1 MRLPVV
7 FRCDV
12 DRPQVIDDLLEP
24 AADLVDVE
32 DPLEVEVQGATIA
45 VAAADAEEALVDG
58 FIPEL
63 EARPGTEVLAM
74 LLAIGSVAQGRFGDA
89 AVAAARRLVE
99 AGVDRPGWAEEL
111 DQPVAVGDCWH
122 LDDAA
127 GIVSM
132 LACSFHRAGRSHA
145 VVITVDHLDCGAAS
159 DIQMLDADGLPEVL
173 EAARKELKFTADVL
187 DASEFRWR
195 VEAALDA
202 RAVHDAD
209 SPADM
214 AELEAD
220 EDGPS
225 YDVLAALVRARM
237 KALPMPSKPA
247 PAHAEW
253 DDGRPAVSSLQLS
266 PQLAGATRGRR
277 TGRRPPA
284 TRGRTMPTTMPLK
297 RKKSDYPARIYR
309 IMVRLRD
316 AKPPIWRRIEVPAD
330 ISLAR
335 LHAVIQIA
343 FGWDD
348 RSPARLRNPVRSV
361 RDGRCRKRHPRRGA
375 GDLGTSRAR
384 REQPAELPTTS
395 ATTGNTTLSWKRC
408 SLATLRPRTRGALVD
423 DGRRHR
429 RIAAASGDTPSL
441 WRASMTATTQNTVTS
456 WNGWDWMTPPS
467 STRTD
472 SMPRR

>member
-220 EDGPS
+220 EDG
-225 YDVLAALVRARM
+225 RA
-237 KALPMPSKPA
+237 
-247 PAHAEW
+247 
-253 DDGRPAVSSLQLS
+253 
-266 PQLAGATRGRR
+266 
-277 TGRRPPA
+277 
-284 TRGRTMPTTMPLK
+284 TTC
-297 RKKSDYPARIYR
+297 
-309 IMVRLRD
+309 
-316 AKPPIWRRIEVPAD
+316 WRRWYE
-330 ISLAR
+330 
-335 LHAVIQIA
+335 
-343 FGWDD
+343 
-348 RSPARLRNPVRSV
+348 
-361 RDGRCRKRHPRRGA
+361 RG
-375 GDLGTSRAR
+375 
-384 REQPAELPTTS
+384 
-395 ATTGNTTLSWKRC
+395 
-408 SLATLRPRTRGALVD
+408 
-423 DGRRHR
+423 
-429 RIAAASGDTPSL
+429 
-441 WRASMTATTQNTVTS
+441 
-456 WNGWDWMTPPS
+456 
-467 STRTD
+467 
-472 SMPRR
+472 